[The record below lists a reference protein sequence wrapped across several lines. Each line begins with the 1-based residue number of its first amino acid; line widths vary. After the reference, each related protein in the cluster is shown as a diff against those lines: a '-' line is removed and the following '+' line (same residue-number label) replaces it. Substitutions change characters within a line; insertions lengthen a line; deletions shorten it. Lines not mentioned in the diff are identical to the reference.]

1 MNEKNKT
8 YLKHFGLFVITFLT
22 TSLAGTFWINGRML
36 FFTEYTWKDFEL
48 GLAFAFPFLLILTF
62 HEFGHYFIAKYHKIK
77 TTLPFYIPLPPVI
90 PLIFTILPTIGTLGA
105 VIRIKQHIASKKIHF
120 DIGIAG
126 PLAGFVI
133 ALGVLIY
140 GYANLPELDYLFE
153 IHPSYAEYGDD
164 YADHVYTPEFQKME
178 AERLYTEAR
187 IQDSLKAV
195 GNGEIDEWSF
205 PAFQPDVQLGNL
217 SIGKPLLM
225 QFMEQFVADKKLI
238 PNSSEMMHYPLLMA
252 GFLALLVTALN
263 LMPIGQLDGGHV
275 LYGLIGTYWHRR
287 VATAIFLIFLFYA
300 GLGLLT
306 PFDGM
311 ENLMWNVPLYIG
323 FLYYTLKGLKRSNQE
338 TLMIALIIFTLQF
351 SMPFILPNAIGY
363 SGWLLFAFIIG
374 RFLGVYHP
382 PVPIE
387 HPLDLKRKIL
397 GWISLVIFIISF
409 SPAPIVIN

>member
-1 MNEKNKT
+1 MNDNIKT
-8 YLKHFGLFVITFLT
+8 YLKHLGLFILTFLT
-22 TSLAGTFWINGRML
+22 ATLAGTWWINGKVWPFTDYEMSD
-36 FFTEYTWKDFEL
+36 FFL
-48 GLAFAFPFLLILTF
+48 GMQYSIPFLLILTV
-62 HEFGHYFIAKYHKIK
+62 HEFGHYFMAKYHKIK
-77 TTLPFYIPLPPVI
+77 TTLPFYIPIPPF
-90 PLIFTILPTIGTLGA
+90 PGSIGTMGA
-105 VIRIKQHIASKKIHF
+105 IIRIKQHIISKKIHF

-140 GYANLPELDYLFE
+140 GYATLPELDYLFE
-153 IHPSYAEYGDD
+153 IHPSYAQYGDE
-164 YADHVYTPEFQKME
+164 YANYVYTPEFQKSE

-187 IQDSLKAV
+187 VQDSLNAV
-195 GNGEIDEWSF
+195 DNGEINKWSF
-205 PAFQPDVQLGNL
+205 PAFQPDAQLGNL

-225 QFMEQFVADKKLI
+225 QFMETFVSDKKLI
-238 PNSSEMMHYPLLMA
+238 PNASEMMHYPLLMA

-287 VATAIFLIFLFYA
+287 VAAGIFLIFLFYA
-300 GLGLLT
+300 GYGYIT

-311 ENLMWNVPLYIG
+311 EDLMWNVPLYIG
-323 FLYYTLKGLKRSNQE
+323 FLYITLKGLKRSNQE
-338 TLMIALIIFTLQF
+338 TLMYALIIFTLQF
-351 SMPFILPNAIGY
+351 SLPFVLPEFTGY

-387 HPLDLKRKIL
+387 QPLDLNRQIL
-397 GWISLVIFIISF
+397 GWLSLLIFIISF